1 MRVFP
6 WSLVCQLRSQELE
19 KQHPMCFA
27 ELPDW
32 MLEPLIRVPA
42 PAASQATVPAVT
54 DPLCSVLRSLC
65 GSRGGVTL
73 TCWLGRPWTGLNP
86 PLPTAEGKCTCC
98 AMKLT
103 ELFVNPPGCVYCK
116 YPTHHFLPHP
126 RTNTYRLSQVSA
138 LGVFS
143 TAAETC
149 YITAFLFPTEALNI
163 ASFLHGFTSSR
174 EQLATEKLC
183 EERKYLNSWLWFRF
197 ITALKMKP
205 VFGWKEEVSVQLYR
219 KNDTELVL
227 VWMSA
232 VTLRVTSLSVEQ
244 EHQCQLGDL
253 KCSPELRA
261 AAASLEG
268 RRHWD
273 SGTLKSPPPSPR
285 RQTVRPARPELE
297 CRCYR
302 LFVFIFN
309 CLQSCHTQNSHP
321 SCKQSARHVG

>member
-1 MRVFP
+1 
-6 WSLVCQLRSQELE
+6 
-19 KQHPMCFA
+19 MCFT
-27 ELPDW
+27 ELPEW

-86 PLPTAEGKCTCC
+86 PLPTAEGKCSCC

-103 ELFVNPPGCVYCK
+103 ELFVNPPGCVYGK

-183 EERKYLNSWLWFRF
+183 EERKYLNS
-197 ITALKMKP
+197 
-205 VFGWKEEVSVQLYR
+205 
-219 KNDTELVL
+219 
-227 VWMSA
+227 
-232 VTLRVTSLSVEQ
+232 
-244 EHQCQLGDL
+244 
-253 KCSPELRA
+253 
-261 AAASLEG
+261 
-268 RRHWD
+268 
-273 SGTLKSPPPSPR
+273 
-285 RQTVRPARPELE
+285 
-297 CRCYR
+297 
-302 LFVFIFN
+302 
-309 CLQSCHTQNSHP
+309 
-321 SCKQSARHVG
+321 

>member
-1 MRVFP
+1 
-6 WSLVCQLRSQELE
+6 
-19 KQHPMCFA
+19 MCFT
-27 ELPDW
+27 ELPEW

-65 GSRGGVTL
+65 GSHGGVTL

-103 ELFVNPPGCVYCK
+103 ELFVNPPGCVYGK

-183 EERKYLNSWLWFRF
+183 EERKY
-197 ITALKMKP
+197 
-205 VFGWKEEVSVQLYR
+205 
-219 KNDTELVL
+219 
-227 VWMSA
+227 
-232 VTLRVTSLSVEQ
+232 
-244 EHQCQLGDL
+244 
-253 KCSPELRA
+253 
-261 AAASLEG
+261 
-268 RRHWD
+268 
-273 SGTLKSPPPSPR
+273 
-285 RQTVRPARPELE
+285 
-297 CRCYR
+297 
-302 LFVFIFN
+302 
-309 CLQSCHTQNSHP
+309 QNS
-321 SCKQSARHVG
+321 